1 MGLNDSSKIIGALVL
16 TYFISYLLYIIY
28 YAFGLYGVNP
38 FLKTKKLTKAEIF
51 TLEKNISPIR
61 DLNSEQKEKLY
72 KRTAW
77 IKAKKKFIF
86 HGDIVNK
93 EQLRLLVS
101 ASSAL
106 LTLGLRNYKWIKSIR
121 RIIVYPTKYYSR
133 IKRQHHLGEYN
144 AGLKILVFAADIVQE
159 GFDISNDN
167 KNLAIHEFAHALCFE
182 TKRKNTWEARKFQ
195 MGLRRIRKLYNED
208 GFQERLKAS
217 NYFRAYG
224 QTNMYEFV
232 AVIFE
237 NYLETPSTFKREFP
251 DLYDLVRKMLNIDFL
266 NPNWKLR
273 IKLPYGSD
281 NYV

>member
-1 MGLNDSSKIIGALVL
+1 MDLNDSSQIIGIVVL
-16 TYFISYLLYIIY
+16 IYFVSYLLYIVY
-28 YAFGLYGVNP
+28 YAFGLYVINP
-38 FLKTKKLTKAEIF
+38 FLKTEKLTRVEISK
-51 TLEKNISPIR
+51 LEEIMTPIGN
-61 DLNSEQKEKLY
+61 LNSEQKEKLY

-77 IKAKKKFIF
+77 LKAKKHFVF

-93 EQLRLLVS
+93 EELRLLVS

-121 RIIVYPTKYYSR
+121 RIVIYPTKYYSKIR
-133 IKRQHHLGEYN
+133 RQHHLGEYN
-144 AGLKILVFAADIVQE
+144 AGLKILVFAEDMVQE
-159 GFDISNDN
+159 GFNISNDN

-182 TKRKNTWEARKFQ
+182 TKGKNTWEARKFQ

-208 GFQERLKAS
+208 SFQEKLKAS

-224 QTNMYEFV
+224 QTNIFEFV

-237 NYLETPSTFKREFP
+237 SYLETPSTFKREFP

-266 NPNWKLR
+266 NPNWRLR
-273 IKLPYGSD
+273 IEFPYSSD
-281 NYV
+281 N